1 MKWFQH
7 LTTAQD
13 DEDLTALLE
22 RYGPEGYGVY
32 WLLGELVGRN
42 VKDHTDAPE
51 TEMLR
56 ATWARKC
63 YVSEKKFDLIVTFL
77 HRRRKI
83 SVTERIEG
91 RHAYVTIRHEKV
103 LKYCDEWIKKLRSK
117 SGSTPEALGTDSGVT
132 PAKGSK
138 ERKERKERKGI
149 ASPHAPSVNQGAEAQ
164 EIDPEQLQ
172 RSRAA
177 LREAIRNLPDR
188 TRTTPEPPPPGET
201 PQIPTEDARKAQE
214 ELQRKRQEL
223 GIQEQPGAAAM
234 MSDNDK
240 FLR

>member
-22 RYGPEGYGVY
+22 RHGAEGYGVY
-32 WLLGELVGRN
+32 WMLGELVGRN

-63 YVSEKKFDLIVTFL
+63 YVSERKFDQIVTFL
-77 HRRRKI
+77 HRRQKI
-83 SVTERIEG
+83 DVRERVEG

-117 SGSTPEALGTDSGVT
+117 SGATPESLGTNSGVT
-132 PAKGSK
+132 PAKESK

-149 ASPHAPSVNQGAEAQ
+149 EAPGGPSLEQGPQAQ
-164 EIDPEQLQ
+164 QVDPEQLQ
-172 RSRAA
+172 RSRAMIK
-177 LREAIRNLPDR
+177 EAIRNLPDH
-188 TRTTPEPPPPGET
+188 TRTKATTGEINIPEE
-201 PQIPTEDARKAQE
+201 EAKKAQE
-214 ELQRKRQEL
+214 ELQRRRQEMGL
-223 GIQEQPGAAAM
+223 KVEQEPAII
-234 MSDNDK
+234 SDNDK